1 MVCREIEKYESK
13 NKGGIKM
20 ENKPFESILNYLKD
34 ENVIS
39 KKEFDYLNNDE
50 VAAKNTILYYYNN
63 VDDPNVNMLVEL
75 NWDYFLELE
84 EE

>member
-1 MVCREIEKYESK
+1 MK
-13 NKGGIKM
+13 
-20 ENKPFESILNYLKD
+20 NKPFESILNYLKD
-34 ENVIS
+34 KDVIS

-50 VAAKNTILYYYNN
+50 AAAKNSILYYYNN
-63 VDDPNVNMLVEL
+63 VDDPNVNMLVEM

>member
-1 MVCREIEKYESK
+1 
-13 NKGGIKM
+13 M

-34 ENVIS
+34 QNVIS

-50 VAAKNTILYYYNN
+50 AAAKNTILYYYDN
-63 VDDPNVNMLVEL
+63 VDDPKVNLLVEI

>member
-1 MVCREIEKYESK
+1 
-13 NKGGIKM
+13 M

-50 VAAKNTILYYYNN
+50 AAAKNSILYYYNN
-63 VDDPNVNMLVEL
+63 VDDPNVNMLVEI
-75 NWDYFLELE
+75 NWDYFLELDE
-84 EE
+84 E

>member
-1 MVCREIEKYESK
+1 
-13 NKGGIKM
+13 M

-50 VAAKNTILYYYNN
+50 AAAKNSILYYYDN
-63 VDDPNVNMLVEL
+63 VDDPNVNMLVEM
-75 NWDYFLELE
+75 NWDYFMELDE
-84 EE
+84 E

>member
-1 MVCREIEKYESK
+1 
-13 NKGGIKM
+13 M

-50 VAAKNTILYYYNN
+50 AAAKNTILYYYDN
-63 VDDPNVNMLVEL
+63 VDDPNVNMLVEM

>member
-1 MVCREIEKYESK
+1 
-13 NKGGIKM
+13 M

-34 ENVIS
+34 QNVID
-39 KKEFDYLNNDE
+39 KEEFDYLNNDE
-50 VAAKNTILYYYNN
+50 AAAKNSILYYYDN
-63 VDDPNVNMLVEL
+63 VDDPNVNILVEM

>member
-1 MVCREIEKYESK
+1 
-13 NKGGIKM
+13 M

-34 ENVIS
+34 ENAIS

-50 VAAKNTILYYYNN
+50 VAAKNTILYYYDN
-63 VDDPNVNMLVEL
+63 VDDPNVNMLVEM

>member
-1 MVCREIEKYESK
+1 
-13 NKGGIKM
+13 M
-20 ENKPFESILNYLKD
+20 ERKPFESILNYLKD

-50 VAAKNTILYYYNN
+50 AAAKNTILYYYDN
-63 VDDPNVNMLVEL
+63 VDDPNVNMLVEM

>member
-1 MVCREIEKYESK
+1 
-13 NKGGIKM
+13 M
-20 ENKPFESILNYLKD
+20 ENKPFESIVNYLKD

-50 VAAKNTILYYYNN
+50 AAAKNTILYYYDN
-63 VDDPNVNMLVEL
+63 VDDPNVNMLVEM

>member
-1 MVCREIEKYESK
+1 
-13 NKGGIKM
+13 M
-20 ENKPFESILNYLKD
+20 ETRPFESILNYLKD
-34 ENVIS
+34 KDAIS

-50 VAAKNTILYYYNN
+50 AAAKNTILYYYDN
-63 VDDPNVNMLVEL
+63 VDDPNVNMLVEI

>member
-1 MVCREIEKYESK
+1 
-13 NKGGIKM
+13 M

-34 ENVIS
+34 EDVIS

-50 VAAKNTILYYYNN
+50 AAAKNSILYYYDN
-63 VDDPNVNMLVEL
+63 VDDPNVNILVEM

>member
-1 MVCREIEKYESK
+1 MEK
-13 NKGGIKM
+13 N
-20 ENKPFESILNYLKD
+20 PFESILNYLKD
-34 ENVIS
+34 KDVIS

-50 VAAKNTILYYYNN
+50 AAAKNTILYYYDN
-63 VDDPNVNMLVEL
+63 VDDPNVNMLVEM

>member
-1 MVCREIEKYESK
+1 
-13 NKGGIKM
+13 M

-50 VAAKNTILYYYNN
+50 AAAKNSILYYYDN
-63 VDDPNVNMLVEL
+63 VDDPNVNMLVEM
-75 NWDYFLELE
+75 NWDYFMELE

>member
-1 MVCREIEKYESK
+1 
-13 NKGGIKM
+13 M
-20 ENKPFESILNYLKD
+20 ETRPFESILNYLKD

-50 VAAKNTILYYYNN
+50 AAAKNTILYYYDN
-63 VDDPNVNMLVEL
+63 VDDPNVNMLVEM

>member
-1 MVCREIEKYESK
+1 
-13 NKGGIKM
+13 M

-34 ENVIS
+34 EDVIS

-50 VAAKNTILYYYNN
+50 AAAKNTILYYYDN
-63 VDDPNVNMLVEL
+63 VDDPNVNMLVEI

>member
-1 MVCREIEKYESK
+1 
-13 NKGGIKM
+13 M

-34 ENVIS
+34 QNVID

-50 VAAKNTILYYYNN
+50 AAAKNSILYYYNN
-63 VDDPNVNMLVEL
+63 VDDPNVNILVEM

>member
-1 MVCREIEKYESK
+1 MK
-13 NKGGIKM
+13 
-20 ENKPFESILNYLKD
+20 NKPFESILNYLKD
-34 ENVIS
+34 QNVID

-50 VAAKNTILYYYNN
+50 EAAKNGLLYYYDH
-63 VDDPNVNMLVEL
+63 VDDPKVNLFVEM

>member
-1 MVCREIEKYESK
+1 
-13 NKGGIKM
+13 M

-50 VAAKNTILYYYNN
+50 AAAKNSILYYYDN
-63 VDDPNVNMLVEL
+63 VDDPKVNLLVEM

>member
-1 MVCREIEKYESK
+1 
-13 NKGGIKM
+13 M

-50 VAAKNTILYYYNN
+50 AAAKNTILYYYDN
-63 VDDPNVNMLVEL
+63 VDDPNVNMLVEM
-75 NWDYFLELE
+75 NWDYFMELDE
-84 EE
+84 E

>member
-1 MVCREIEKYESK
+1 
-13 NKGGIKM
+13 M

-34 ENVIS
+34 KDAIS

-50 VAAKNTILYYYNN
+50 AAAKNSILYYYNN
-63 VDDPNVNMLVEL
+63 VDDPNVNMLVEI

>member
-1 MVCREIEKYESK
+1 
-13 NKGGIKM
+13 M

-50 VAAKNTILYYYNN
+50 AAAKNSILYYYDN
-63 VDDPNVNMLVEL
+63 VDDPNVNVLVEM

>member
-1 MVCREIEKYESK
+1 
-13 NKGGIKM
+13 M

-34 ENVIS
+34 QNVID

-50 VAAKNTILYYYNN
+50 EAAKNSILYYYDN
-63 VDDPNVNMLVEL
+63 VDDPNVNILVEM

>member
-1 MVCREIEKYESK
+1 
-13 NKGGIKM
+13 M

-34 ENVIS
+34 QNVIG
-39 KKEFDYLNNDE
+39 KEEFDYLNNDE
-50 VAAKNTILYYYNN
+50 TAAKNSILYYYDN
-63 VDDPNVNMLVEL
+63 VDDPNVNMLVEM

>member
-1 MVCREIEKYESK
+1 
-13 NKGGIKM
+13 M
-20 ENKPFESILNYLKD
+20 ETRPFESILNYLKD

-50 VAAKNTILYYYNN
+50 EDKKNSILYYYDH
-63 VDDPNVNMLVEL
+63 VDDPNVNMLVEM

>member
-1 MVCREIEKYESK
+1 MYLKSTI
-13 NKGGIKM
+13 NKGGINM
-20 ENKPFESILNYLKD
+20 EKKPFESILNYLKD
-34 ENVIS
+34 QNVID

-50 VAAKNTILYYYNN
+50 EAAKNSILYYYDN
-63 VDDPNVNMLVEL
+63 VDDPNVNMLVEM

>member
-1 MVCREIEKYESK
+1 MEK
-13 NKGGIKM
+13 
-20 ENKPFESILNYLKD
+20 KPFESILNYLKD
-34 ENVIS
+34 KDMIS

-50 VAAKNTILYYYNN
+50 AAAKNSILYYYDN
-63 VDDPNVNMLVEL
+63 VDDPNVNMLVEM

>member
-1 MVCREIEKYESK
+1 
-13 NKGGIKM
+13 M

-50 VAAKNTILYYYNN
+50 VAAKNSILYYYDN
-63 VDDPNVNMLVEL
+63 VDDPKVNLLVEM